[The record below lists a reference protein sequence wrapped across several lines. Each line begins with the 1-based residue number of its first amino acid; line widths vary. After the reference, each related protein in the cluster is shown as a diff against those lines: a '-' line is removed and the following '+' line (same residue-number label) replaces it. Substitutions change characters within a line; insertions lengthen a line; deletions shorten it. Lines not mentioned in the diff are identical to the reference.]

1 MSNYRTSVYFRN
13 PDGTHRRITL
23 RAETRREL
31 EAKKRELKEKEMK
44 GIDLANDSSF
54 GHWAEQ
60 WLNNAKLGQGLSKGT
75 EDCYKA
81 AVHMLTREFGNVQFR
96 DLTMDN
102 FQKFIN
108 RIARANPNTHRP
120 TSARYLRLIRST
132 AKDIALYASG
142 SHVDGANNAFFN
154 VSIPRAA
161 PTKKVVALTERQISM
176 IESFPHEMQVFA
188 MIATFGGLR
197 RGEVLALQWKHIDL
211 KHSLIH
217 VEQSLNW
224 CPNQPVIK
232 EGGKTV
238 NSYRTVAIPPVL
250 VSFLR
255 GYRDGLS
262 VYPAPQAYVCANA
275 EGKPYTQQE
284 FRRRWESYNSALNR
298 KYGNF
303 GAGVDVDEIPDS
315 KLPVKVS
322 PIYTHQCRHTFATL
336 CYLQGLSIPDT
347 MQELGHAQ
355 PTVTLA
361 IYTDLRS
368 YHKFDLSAEFKKKL
382 STSYRIPL
390 NGDESN
396 SKVDVIS

>member
-1 MSNYRTSVYFRN
+1 MSNYRTSVYYRC

-31 EAKKRELKEKEMK
+31 ETKKRELKEKEK
-44 GIDLANDSSF
+44 QGIDLANNSTF
-54 GHWAEQ
+54 GYWAEQ
-60 WLNNAKLGQGLSKGT
+60 WLNNTKLDQGLSKGT

-81 AVHMLTREFGNVQFR
+81 TVHMLTREFGNVQFR
-96 DLTMDN
+96 NLTMN
-102 FQKFIN
+102 RFQEFIN
-108 RIARANPNTHRP
+108 QIARENPNTGKP
-120 TSARYLRLIRST
+120 MSARYLRLIRST

-142 SHVDGANNAFFN
+142 SHVDGANNAFYN
-154 VSIPRAA
+154 VSIPRTA
-161 PTKKVVALTERQISM
+161 PTKKVAALTESQISM

-211 KHSLIH
+211 KHSLVH

-232 EGGKTV
+232 AGGKTV
-238 NSYRTVAIPPVL
+238 NSYRTVVVPPVL

-255 GYRDGLS
+255 GYRDGLG
-262 VYPAPQAYVCANA
+262 VYPTPQAYVCANA

-284 FRRRWESYNSALNR
+284 FRRRWKNYNSALNR
-298 KYGNF
+298 EYGDF
-303 GAGVDVDEIPDS
+303 GAGANVGEIPDS
-315 KLPVKVS
+315 KLPIKVA
-322 PIYTHQCRHTFATL
+322 PIHTHQCRHTFATI
-336 CYLQGLSIPDT
+336 CYLQGLSVVDT

-355 PTVTLA
+355 PAVTIG
-361 IYTDLRS
+361 IYTDLAN

-382 STSYRIPL
+382 LTSYRIPL
-390 NGDESN
+390 NGDGSN
-396 SKVDVIS
+396 SKIDVIG